1 MLISLAE
8 VISRQPNNDYV
19 LLPLIITLM
28 QLHIKKRSNGAERNT
43 KHTIGSEKDAG
54 KVNVTAKDYVGGR
67 LQLLSTIK

>member
-28 QLHIKKRSNGAERNT
+28 QLHI
-43 KHTIGSEKDAG
+43 EKDQMGQKEIQNILLRVREDAG
-54 KVNVTAKDYVGGR
+54 KVNVTAKNYVGGR

>member
-19 LLPLIITLM
+19 LLPLIMTLM
-28 QLHIKKRSNGAERNT
+28 QLHI
-43 KHTIGSEKDAG
+43 EKDQMGQKEIQNVLLGVREDSG

-67 LQLLSTIK
+67 LQFLSTIK